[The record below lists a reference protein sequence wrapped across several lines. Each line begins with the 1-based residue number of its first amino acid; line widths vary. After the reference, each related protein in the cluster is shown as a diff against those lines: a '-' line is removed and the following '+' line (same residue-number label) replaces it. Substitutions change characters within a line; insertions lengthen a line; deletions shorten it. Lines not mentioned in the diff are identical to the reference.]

1 MVAKAAVLDKQV
13 WQYLS
18 EQVTGN
24 LTNRSLD
31 LNDIENLCMIIGSFQ
46 ASKHMEP
53 QLQSLILRKVESAL
67 EAIQR

>member
-18 EQVTGN
+18 EQVVGN
-24 LTNRSLD
+24 LKNRSLD
-31 LNDIENLCMIIGSFQ
+31 LNDVENLCMIIGSFQ

-53 QLQSLILRKVESAL
+53 SVQSLILLKV
-67 EAIQR
+67 Q

>member
-13 WQYLS
+13 WQYLQ

-24 LTNRSLD
+24 LTNRNFE
-31 LNDIENLCMIIGSFQ
+31 LNDVENLCMIIGSFQ

-53 QLQSLILRKVESAL
+53 
-67 EAIQR
+67 